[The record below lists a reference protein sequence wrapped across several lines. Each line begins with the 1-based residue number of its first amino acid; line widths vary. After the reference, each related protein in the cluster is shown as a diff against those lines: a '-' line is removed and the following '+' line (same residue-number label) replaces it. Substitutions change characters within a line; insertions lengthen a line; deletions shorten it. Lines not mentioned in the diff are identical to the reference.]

1 MLSEKDKWDK
11 KTNSLIYVERGLT
24 EEERKYINKTLTVKA
39 VRFMVNLR
47 YATDPLRYNK
57 MKKRS
62 YR

>member
-39 VRFMVNLR
+39 VRFMVNL
-47 YATDPLRYNK
+47 DMQL
-57 MKKRS
+57 M
-62 YR
+62 